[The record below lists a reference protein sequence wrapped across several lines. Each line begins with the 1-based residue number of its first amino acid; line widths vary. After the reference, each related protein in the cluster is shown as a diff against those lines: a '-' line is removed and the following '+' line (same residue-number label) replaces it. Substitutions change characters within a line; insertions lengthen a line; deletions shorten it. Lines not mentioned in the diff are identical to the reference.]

1 MTKYA
6 KLDQNS
12 ILEWAPTN
20 YAGVS
25 NFNQDEALMLEHGYK
40 PVIESVHPEG
50 NYRPVY
56 TETETEIVQ
65 SWEEVVVPEEDKA
78 QTLRNVR
85 DSLLAETDKT
95 MLPDYP
101 VTDEEREK
109 YKAYR
114 QYLRDI
120 PQNPDFPDIEILSFE
135 EWQ

>member
-1 MTKYA
+1 MYA
-6 KLDQNS
+6 KLIDGNLVQ
-12 ILEWAPTN
+12 APTN

-56 TETETEIVQ
+56 TETETEIIQ
-65 SWEEVVVPEEDKA
+65 SWEEVVVPEEDRA
-78 QTLRNVR
+78 RMLRNVR

-135 EWQ
+135 EWK

>member
-1 MTKYA
+1 M
-6 KLDQNS
+6 
-12 ILEWAPTN
+12 
-20 YAGVS
+20 
-25 NFNQDEALMLEHGYK
+25 LMPLLLAMS
-40 PVIESVHPEG
+40 VIAVHPEG

-56 TETETEIVQ
+56 AETETEIVQ
-65 SWEEVVVPEEDKA
+65 SWEEVVVSEEDKA

-135 EWQ
+135 EWK